1 MVDNGTPTSAVHV
14 LDMAWI
20 LPAMALTAVWL
31 WRKRAIGYALAGVLL
46 AFMPLLTAAI
56 MAMILSMSLYGQPV
70 GVGMAAVFGI
80 VSAASLGMLIWY
92 LRG

>member
-1 MVDNGTPTSAVHV
+1 
-14 LDMAWI
+14 MAWI